1 LSSLLP
7 AFGGLGFTLIAFVVC
22 LSIIVFI
29 HEYGHYIVGR
39 WSGIHAE
46 VFSIGFGPVLFA
58 RVDRRGT
65 VWQLAAIPL
74 GGYVR
79 FKGDKGAASD
89 ADTSALQDMDV
100 AERRS
105 TMHGAPL
112 WARAATVA
120 AGPVFNFILSLILF
134 FGLSVNQG
142 VTKNPLTVGQVYDV
156 PQVSEVQV
164 GDILR
169 RVGSVDVPADGDF
182 SDFFL
187 AIRENPDGPIIDY
200 GVERDGRDIVVR
212 GPAMDLARIS
222 SLIPRSAAIEAGLK
236 VGDVITHV
244 NGTPINYFSDL
255 KVAVEGSNGAPLL
268 LSVYRAGE
276 MLDFDLQPKKVEEQ
290 NDQGGYDVF
299 WRIGIVSTLYA
310 FEPESEAIGIGEAA
324 QNAARTTYS
333 VMKASITGLVDVV
346 TGAIS
351 SCNLSGPIGIAETSG
366 QMARQGG
373 DSLIWFIAVLSTAV
387 GLINLF
393 PIPVLDGGHLVFH
406 GYEAVTGRPPNLRV
420 MNAMMMA
427 GLAIVLS
434 FMLFALFNDVFC
446 P

>member
-1 LSSLLP
+1 MSSLLP

-89 ADTSALQDMDV
+89 ADTSALQDMDE

-169 RVGSVDVPADGDF
+169 RVGSVDVPADGDY

-276 MLDFDLQPKKVEEQ
+276 TLDFDLQPKKVEEQ

>member
-1 LSSLLP
+1 MSSLLP
-7 AFGGLGFTLIAFVVC
+7 AFGGVGFTLIAFVVC

-65 VWQLAAIPL
+65 VWQVAAIPL

-89 ADTSALQDMDV
+89 ADTSALQDMDA

-169 RVGSVDVPADGDF
+169 RVGSVDVPADGDY

-187 AIRENPDGPIIDY
+187 AIRENPDGPIIEY

-276 MLDFDLQPKKVEEQ
+276 TLDFDLQPKKVEEQ

-310 FEPESEAIGIGEAA
+310 FEPESEAIGVGEAA

>member
-89 ADTSALQDMDV
+89 ADTSALRDMDV

-276 MLDFDLQPKKVEEQ
+276 TLDFDLQPKKVEEQ

-310 FEPESEAIGIGEAA
+310 FEPESEAIGVGEAA

-333 VMKASITGLVDVV
+333 AMKASITGLVDVV

-387 GLINLF
+387 GVINLF

-420 MNAMMMA
+420 MNVMMMA

>member
-1 LSSLLP
+1 MSSLLP

-46 VFSIGFGPVLFA
+46 IFSIGFGPVLFA

-65 VWQLAAIPL
+65 VWQVAAIPL

-89 ADTSALQDMDV
+89 ADTSALQDMDE

-120 AGPVFNFILSLILF
+120 AGPLFNFIMSLILF

-187 AIRENPDGPIIDY
+187 AIRENPDGPIIEY

-276 MLDFDLQPKKVEEQ
+276 TLDFDLQPKKVEEQ

-310 FEPESEAIGIGEAA
+310 FEPESEAIGVGEAA

>member
-1 LSSLLP
+1 MSSLLP

-46 VFSIGFGPVLFA
+46 IFSIGFGPVLFA

-65 VWQLAAIPL
+65 VWQVAAIPL

-89 ADTSALQDMDV
+89 ADTSALQDMDE

-169 RVGSVDVPADGDF
+169 RVGSVDVPADGDY

-276 MLDFDLQPKKVEEQ
+276 TLDFDLQPKKVEEQ

-310 FEPESEAIGIGEAA
+310 FEPESEAIGVGEAA

>member
-1 LSSLLP
+1 MSSLLP

-65 VWQLAAIPL
+65 VWQVAAMPL

-89 ADTSALQDMDV
+89 ADTSALQDMDE

-112 WARAATVA
+112 WARAATVT

-276 MLDFDLQPKKVEEQ
+276 TLDFDLQPKKVEEQ
-290 NDQGGYDVF
+290 NEQGGYDVF

-310 FEPESEAIGIGEAA
+310 FEPESEAIGVGEAA

-446 P
+446 T

>member
-7 AFGGLGFTLIAFVVC
+7 AFGGVGFTLIAFVVC

-65 VWQLAAIPL
+65 VWQVAAIPL

-200 GVERDGRDIVVR
+200 GVERDGRDIVVW

-276 MLDFDLQPKKVEEQ
+276 TLDFDLQPKKVEEQ

-310 FEPESEAIGIGEAA
+310 FEPESEAIGVGEAA

-333 VMKASITGLVDVV
+333 AMKASITGLVDVV

-387 GLINLF
+387 GMINLF

-420 MNAMMMA
+420 MNVMMMA

>member
-1 LSSLLP
+1 MSTLLP
-7 AFGGLGFTLIAFVVC
+7 AFGGVGFTLIAFVVC

-65 VWQLAAIPL
+65 VWQVAAIPL

-89 ADTSALQDMDV
+89 ADTSALNDMDA

-112 WARAATVA
+112 WARASTVA
-120 AGPVFNFILSLILF
+120 AGPIFNFILSLILF
-134 FGLSVNQG
+134 FALSISQG

-164 GDILR
+164 GDILK
-169 RVGSVDVPADGDF
+169 RVGSIDVPADGEF

-187 AIRENPDGPIIDY
+187 AIRENPNGPIIDY
-200 GVERDGRDIVVR
+200 VVERNGRDVVVQ

-244 NGTPINYFSDL
+244 NGDPINYFSDL
-255 KVAVEGSNGAPLL
+255 KVAVEGSNGAPLSL
-268 LSVYRAGE
+268 TVYRAGE
-276 MLDFDLQPKKVEEQ
+276 TLDFDLQPKKVEEQ
-290 NDQGGYDVF
+290 NEQGGYDVF
-299 WRIGIVSTLYA
+299 WRVGIVSTLYA
-310 FEPESEAIGIGEAA
+310 FEPESEAIDVSAAA

-351 SCNLSGPIGIAETSG
+351 SCNLTGPIGIAETSG

-420 MNAMMMA
+420 INAMMMA

-434 FMLFALFNDVFC
+434 FMMFALFNDVFC

>member
-1 LSSLLP
+1 LLP
-7 AFGGLGFTLIAFVVC
+7 AFGGVGFTLIAFILC
-22 LSIIVFI
+22 LSVIVFI

-65 VWQLAAIPL
+65 VWQVAAIPL

-89 ADTSALQDMDV
+89 ADTSALDDMDA

-112 WARAATVA
+112 WARASTVA
-120 AGPVFNFILSLILF
+120 AGPIFNFILSLILF
-134 FGLSVNQG
+134 FGLSIIQG
-142 VTKNPLTVGQVYDV
+142 VTKNPLTVGEVYDV

-164 GDILR
+164 GDILK
-169 RVGSVDVPADGDF
+169 RVGSIEVPADGEF

-200 GVERDGRDIVVR
+200 VVERNGRDVVVQ

-236 VGDVITHV
+236 VGDVITYV
-244 NGTPINYFSDL
+244 NGDPINYFSDL
-255 KVAVEGSNGAPLL
+255 KGAVEGSNGAPLSL
-268 LSVYRAGE
+268 TVYRAGE
-276 MLDFDLQPKKVEEQ
+276 TLDFDLQPKKVEEQ

-310 FEPESEAIGIGEAA
+310 FEPESEAIGVSEAA

-434 FMLFALFNDVFC
+434 FMMFALLNDVFC

>member
-1 LSSLLP
+1 MSTLLP
-7 AFGGLGFTLIAFVVC
+7 AFGGVGFTLIAFVVC

-65 VWQLAAIPL
+65 FWQVAAIPL

-89 ADTSALQDMDV
+89 ADTNALDDMDA

-112 WARAATVA
+112 WARASTVA
-120 AGPVFNFILSLILF
+120 AGPIFNFILSLILF
-134 FGLSVNQG
+134 FWLSISQG

-164 GDILR
+164 GDILK
-169 RVGSVDVPADGDF
+169 RVGSIDVPADGEF

-200 GVERDGRDIVVR
+200 VVERNGRDVVVQ

-244 NGTPINYFSDL
+244 NGDPIHYFSDL
-255 KVAVEGSNGAPLL
+255 KVAVEGSNGAPLSL
-268 LSVYRAGE
+268 RVYRAGE
-276 MLDFDLQPKKVEEQ
+276 TLDFDLQPKKVEEQ

-310 FEPESEAIGIGEAA
+310 FEPESEAIGVTEAA

-420 MNAMMMA
+420 MNVLMMA

-434 FMLFALFNDVFC
+434 FMMFALFNDVFC

>member
-1 LSSLLP
+1 MSSLLP

-46 VFSIGFGPVLFA
+46 IFSIGFGPVLFA

-65 VWQLAAIPL
+65 VWQVAAIPL

-89 ADTSALQDMDV
+89 ADTSALQDMDE

-120 AGPVFNFILSLILF
+120 AGPVFNFIMSLILF

-290 NDQGGYDVF
+290 NDQGGYEVF

-310 FEPESEAIGIGEAA
+310 FEPESEAIGVGEAA

>member
-1 LSSLLP
+1 MSSLLP

-29 HEYGHYIVGR
+29 HEYGHYIVGH

-46 VFSIGFGPVLFA
+46 VFSIGFGPALFA

-89 ADTSALQDMDV
+89 ADTSALRDMDV

-393 PIPVLDGGHLVFH
+393 PIPILDGGHLVFH

-427 GLAIVLS
+427 GLVIVLS
-434 FMLFALFNDVFC
+434 FMMFALFNDVFC

>member
-1 LSSLLP
+1 
-7 AFGGLGFTLIAFVVC
+7 
-22 LSIIVFI
+22 
-29 HEYGHYIVGR
+29 
-39 WSGIHAE
+39 
-46 VFSIGFGPVLFA
+46 
-58 RVDRRGT
+58 
-65 VWQLAAIPL
+65 
-74 GGYVR
+74 
-79 FKGDKGAASD
+79 D
-89 ADTSALQDMDV
+89 A

-112 WARAATVA
+112 WARASTVA
-120 AGPVFNFILSLILF
+120 AGPIFNFILSLILF
-134 FGLSVNQG
+134 FGLSISQG

-156 PQVSEVQV
+156 PYVSEVQV

-169 RVGSVDVPADGDF
+169 RVGSIDVPADGEF

-187 AIRENPDGPIIDY
+187 AIRKNPDGPIIDY
-200 GVERDGRDIVVR
+200 MVERNGRDVVVQ

-244 NGTPINYFSDL
+244 NGDPINYFSDL
-255 KVAVEGSNGAPLL
+255 KVAVEGSNGAPLSL
-268 LSVYRAGE
+268 TVYRSGQTRY
-276 MLDFDLQPKKVEEQ
+276 FDLKPKKIEEQ

-310 FEPESEAIGIGEAA
+310 FEPESEAIGLIEAA

-406 GYEAVTGRPPNLRV
+406 CYEAFTGRPPNLRV

-427 GLAIVLS
+427 GLVIVLS
-434 FMLFALFNDVFC
+434 FMMFALFNDVFC

>member
-1 LSSLLP
+1 MSSLLP

-46 VFSIGFGPVLFA
+46 IFSIGFGPVLFA

-65 VWQLAAIPL
+65 VWQVAAIPL

-89 ADTSALQDMDV
+89 ADTSALQDMDE

-120 AGPVFNFILSLILF
+120 AGPVFNFIMSLILF

-187 AIRENPDGPIIDY
+187 AIRENPDGPIIEY

-276 MLDFDLQPKKVEEQ
+276 TLDFDLQPKKVEEQ

-310 FEPESEAIGIGEAA
+310 FEPESEAIGVGEAA

>member
-1 LSSLLP
+1 MSSLLP

-46 VFSIGFGPVLFA
+46 IFSIGFGPVLFA

-65 VWQLAAIPL
+65 VWQVAAIPL

-89 ADTSALQDMDV
+89 ADTSALQDMDE

-169 RVGSVDVPADGDF
+169 RVGSVDVPADGDY

-276 MLDFDLQPKKVEEQ
+276 TLDFDLQPKKVEEQ
-290 NDQGGYDVF
+290 NDQGGYEVF

-310 FEPESEAIGIGEAA
+310 FEPESEAIGVGEAA

>member
-1 LSSLLP
+1 MSSLLP

-46 VFSIGFGPVLFA
+46 IFSIGFGPVLFA

-65 VWQLAAIPL
+65 VWQVAAIPL

-89 ADTSALQDMDV
+89 ADTSALQDMDE

-120 AGPVFNFILSLILF
+120 AGPVFNFIMSLILF

-187 AIRENPDGPIIDY
+187 AIREIPDGPIIDY

-276 MLDFDLQPKKVEEQ
+276 TLDFDLQPKKVEEQ

-310 FEPESEAIGIGEAA
+310 FEPESEAIGVGEAA

>member
-1 LSSLLP
+1 LSTLLP
-7 AFGGLGFTLIAFVVC
+7 AFGGVGFTLIAFVLC

-65 VWQLAAIPL
+65 VWQVAAIPL

-79 FKGDKGAASD
+79 FKGDKGAVSD
-89 ADTSALQDMDV
+89 ADTSALDDINA
-100 AERRS
+100 AELRS

-112 WARAATVA
+112 WARASTVA
-120 AGPVFNFILSLILF
+120 AGPIFNFILSLILF
-134 FGLSVNQG
+134 FGLSINQG
-142 VTKNPLTVGQVYDV
+142 VTKKPLTVGQVYDV

-164 GDILR
+164 GDILK
-169 RVGSVDVPADGDF
+169 RVGSIDVPADGEF

-200 GVERDGRDIVVR
+200 VVERNGRDVVVQ

-244 NGTPINYFSDL
+244 NGDPIHYFSDL
-255 KVAVEGSNGAPLL
+255 KVAVEGSNGAPLSL
-268 LSVYRAGE
+268 RVYRAGAT
-276 MLDFDLQPKKVEEQ
+276 LDFDLQPKKVEEQ
-290 NDQGGYDVF
+290 NDQGRYDVF
-299 WRIGIVSTLYA
+299 WRIGIVSTPYA
-310 FEPESEAIGIGEAA
+310 FEPESEAIGVTEAA

-434 FMLFALFNDVFC
+434 FMMFALFNDVFC

>member
-1 LSSLLP
+1 MSSLLP
-7 AFGGLGFTLIAFVVC
+7 AFGGVGFTLIAFVVC

-65 VWQLAAIPL
+65 VWQVAAIPL

-89 ADTSALQDMDV
+89 ADTSALQDMDA

-112 WARAATVA
+112 RARAATVA

-187 AIRENPDGPIIDY
+187 AIRKNPDGPIIDY

-276 MLDFDLQPKKVEEQ
+276 TLDFDLQPKKVEEQ

-310 FEPESEAIGIGEAA
+310 FEPESEAIGVGEAA

-434 FMLFALFNDVFC
+434 FMMFALFNDVFC

>member
-1 LSSLLP
+1 MSSLLP
-7 AFGGLGFTLIAFVVC
+7 AFGGVGFTLIAFVVC

-65 VWQLAAIPL
+65 VWQVAAIPL

-89 ADTSALQDMDV
+89 ADTSALQDMDE

-255 KVAVEGSNGAPLL
+255 KVAVEGSNGAPLM

-276 MLDFDLQPKKVEEQ
+276 TLDFDLQPKKVEEQ
-290 NDQGGYDVF
+290 NEQGGYDVF

-310 FEPESEAIGIGEAA
+310 FEPESEAIGVGEAA

>member
-1 LSSLLP
+1 M
-7 AFGGLGFTLIAFVVC
+7 IAFVVC

-112 WARAATVA
+112 WARAGTVA

-406 GYEAVTGRPPNLRV
+406 GYEAVTGHPPNLRV

>member
-1 LSSLLP
+1 MSTLLP
-7 AFGGLGFTLIAFVVC
+7 AFGGVGLTLITFVVC

-58 RVDRRGT
+58 RVDRLGT
-65 VWQLAAIPL
+65 VWQVAAIPL

-89 ADTSALQDMDV
+89 ADTSGLDEMDA
-100 AERRS
+100 AELRS

-112 WARAATVA
+112 WARASTVA
-120 AGPVFNFILSLILF
+120 AGPMFNFILSLILF
-134 FGLSVNQG
+134 FGLSIGQG

-164 GDILR
+164 GDILK
-169 RVGSVDVPADGDF
+169 RVGSIDVPADGEF

-200 GVERDGRDIVVR
+200 VVERNGRDVVVQ

-244 NGTPINYFSDL
+244 NGDPINYFSDL
-255 KVAVEGSNGAPLL
+255 KVAVEGSNGAPLSL
-268 LSVYRAGE
+268 TVYRAGE
-276 MLDFDLQPKKVEEQ
+276 TLDFDLQPKKVEEQ
-290 NDQGGYDVF
+290 NEQGGYDVF

-310 FEPESEAIGIGEAA
+310 FEPESEAIGVSAAA

-434 FMLFALFNDVFC
+434 FMMFALFNDVFC

>member
-89 ADTSALQDMDV
+89 ADTSALRDMDV

>member
-1 LSSLLP
+1 MSSLLP

-89 ADTSALQDMDV
+89 ADTSALRDMDV

>member
-1 LSSLLP
+1 MSSLLP
-7 AFGGLGFTLIAFVVC
+7 TFGGVGFTLIAFVVC

-89 ADTSALQDMDV
+89 ADTSALQDMDL

-169 RVGSVDVPADGDF
+169 WVGSVDVPADGDF

-276 MLDFDLQPKKVEEQ
+276 TLDFDLQPKKVEEQ

-310 FEPESEAIGIGEAA
+310 FEPESEAIGVGEAA

-373 DSLIWFIAVLSTAV
+373 DSLIWFIPVLSTAV

>member
-1 LSSLLP
+1 MSSLLP

-299 WRIGIVSTLYA
+299 WRIGIVSTPYA

-420 MNAMMMA
+420 MNAMMAA
-427 GLAIVLS
+427 GLVIVLS

>member
-46 VFSIGFGPVLFA
+46 VFSIGFGPVLLA

-406 GYEAVTGRPPNLRV
+406 SYEAVTGRPPNLRV

>member
-1 LSSLLP
+1 MSSLLP
-7 AFGGLGFTLIAFVVC
+7 AFGGVGFTLIAFVVC

-65 VWQLAAIPL
+65 VWQVAAIPL

-200 GVERDGRDIVVR
+200 GVERDGRDIVVW

-387 GLINLF
+387 GVINLF

-420 MNAMMMA
+420 MNVMMMA

>member
-1 LSSLLP
+1 MSSLLP

-169 RVGSVDVPADGDF
+169 RIGSVDVPADGDF

-187 AIRENPDGPIIDY
+187 AIRENPDGPIINY

-255 KVAVEGSNGAPLL
+255 KFAVEGSNGAPLL

-299 WRIGIVSTLYA
+299 WRIGIVSTPYA

-333 VMKASITGLVDVV
+333 VMKASINGLVDVV

-366 QMARQGG
+366 QMALQGG

-420 MNAMMMA
+420 MNAMMAA
-427 GLAIVLS
+427 GLVIVLS

>member
-1 LSSLLP
+1 MSSLLP

-58 RVDRRGT
+58 CVDRRGT

-222 SLIPRSAAIEAGLK
+222 SLIPRSAAIEAGLT

-276 MLDFDLQPKKVEEQ
+276 TLDFDLQPKKVEEQ
-290 NDQGGYDVF
+290 NEQGGYDVF

-387 GLINLF
+387 GVINLF

-427 GLAIVLS
+427 GLTIVLS

>member
-1 LSSLLP
+1 MSSLLP

-46 VFSIGFGPVLFA
+46 IFSIGFGPVLFA

-65 VWQLAAIPL
+65 VWQVAAIPL

-89 ADTSALQDMDV
+89 ADTSALQDMDE

-169 RVGSVDVPADGDF
+169 RVGSVDVPADGDY

-187 AIRENPDGPIIDY
+187 AIRENPDGPIIEY

-276 MLDFDLQPKKVEEQ
+276 TLDFDLQPKKVEEQ

-310 FEPESEAIGIGEAA
+310 FEPESEAIGVGEAA

>member
-1 LSSLLP
+1 MSSLLP
-7 AFGGLGFTLIAFVVC
+7 AFGGVGFTLIAFVVC

-65 VWQLAAIPL
+65 VWQVAAIPL

-89 ADTSALQDMDV
+89 ADTSALQDMDA

-187 AIRENPDGPIIDY
+187 AIRENPDGPIIEY

-290 NDQGGYDVF
+290 NEQGGYDVF

-310 FEPESEAIGIGEAA
+310 FEPESEAIGVSEAA

>member
-1 LSSLLP
+1 MSSLLP

-65 VWQLAAIPL
+65 VWQVAAIPL

-89 ADTSALQDMDV
+89 ADTSALQDMDA

-276 MLDFDLQPKKVEEQ
+276 TLDFDLQPKKVEEQ

-310 FEPESEAIGIGEAA
+310 FEPESEAIGVGEAA